1 MVSNRARPPPPVTR
15 RARGPPGRGSDP
27 AAAGPPGAAGGGG
40 GVRDGR
46 QNGPV
51 TAPPPPAS
59 GSPAHR
65 WLAIA
70 EEAFVPADSGGRV
83 ESLNLL
89 RAALEA
95 GIALHVLVP
104 GVTDAELGA
113 HRAALP
119 GAELEAVP
127 RRTGPLSHLSLT
139 PYLFA
144 SRPMPAGLPERL
156 RAGRPFTAV
165 LAVSFRTA
173 HLAIA
178 LGDALDL
185 PVVVRP
191 HNVESAYFAQLA
203 DGLGFPRN
211 LPHRAEAWKLRRAEA
226 AVHASP
232 RVALFAEI
240 AEEEV
245 AARRALTATP
255 VVHVPP
261 FLPPFRVADGE
272 RTTSGETVLFLGA
285 LDNANNADAAR
296 FLAGELAPAL
306 RAVRPAVDLHVV
318 GRRAPEALRRELAAA
333 GVRTTFDAPEVAP
346 LLAAADVFVNPVRHG
361 AGINIKMVEAMA
373 AGLPVVTTP
382 TGARGLHWRDG
393 EHLVV
398 ADGAAGFRD
407 AVAALLADP
416 ARRAQLAKAGRAF
429 VEGLDGVG
437 RLRRIAADL

>member
-1 MVSNRARPPPPVTR
+1 VS
-15 RARGPPGRGSDP
+15 
-27 AAAGPPGAAGGGG
+27 
-40 GVRDGR
+40 
-46 QNGPV
+46 
-51 TAPPPPAS
+51 TAEHSAP
-59 GSPAHR
+59 R

-89 RAALEA
+89 RAATAA
-95 GIALHVLVP
+95 GIGLHVLVP
-104 GVTDAELGA
+104 GIGPDELPA

-119 GAELEAVP
+119 GAVVEAIP
-127 RRTGPLSHLSLT
+127 RRTGPLSHLRLE

-144 SRPMPAGLPERL
+144 SRPMPAGLAERMRPE
-156 RAGRPFTAV
+156 GFTAV

-173 HLAIA
+173 HLAVA
-178 LGDALDL
+178 LAGALDV
-185 PVVVRP
+185 PAVVRP
-191 HNVESAYFAQLA
+191 HNVESAYFSQLA

-245 AARRALTATP
+245 AARAALTRTP

-261 FLPPFRVADGE
+261 FLPPLAAAAPAE
-272 RTTSGETVLFLGA
+272 RTTSGDTASTGSTVLFLGA
-285 LDNANNADAAR
+285 LDNGNNADAAR
-296 FLAGELAPAL
+296 WLAAELGPAL
-306 RAVRPAVDLHVV
+306 RAVRPATDLHVV

-333 GVRTTFDAPEVAP
+333 GVRATYDAPEVASH
-346 LLAAADVFVNPVRHG
+346 LAAADVFVNPVRHG
-361 AGINIKMVEAMA
+361 AGVNIKMVEAMA

-382 TGARGLHWRDG
+382 VGARGLHWRDG

-398 ADGAAGFRD
+398 AEGVTGFRD
-407 AVAALLADP
+407 AVARLLDDP
-416 ARRAQLAKAGRAF
+416 ARRSALAKAGRAF

-437 RLRRIAADL
+437 RLRRLAADLAARSR

>member
-1 MVSNRARPPPPVTR
+1 MSTTEH
-15 RARGPPGRGSDP
+15 P
-27 AAAGPPGAAGGGG
+27 AP
-40 GVRDGR
+40 
-46 QNGPV
+46 
-51 TAPPPPAS
+51 
-59 GSPAHR
+59 R

-89 RAALEA
+89 RAATAA

-104 GVTDAELGA
+104 GIGPGELPA

-119 GAELEAVP
+119 GAVVEAIP
-127 RRTGPLSHLSLT
+127 RRTGPLSHLRLA

-144 SRPMPAGLPERL
+144 SRPMPAGLAERMRPE
-156 RAGRPFTAV
+156 GFTAV

-173 HLAIA
+173 HLAVA
-178 LGDALDL
+178 LAEALDV
-185 PVVVRP
+185 PAVVRP
-191 HNVESAYFAQLA
+191 HNVESAYFSQLA

-245 AARRALTATP
+245 AARSALTRTP

-261 FLPPFRVADGE
+261 FLPPLAAAAPAE
-272 RTTSGETVLFLGA
+272 RAASGDTASGDTASGDTASGDTVLFLGA
-285 LDNANNADAAR
+285 LDNGNNADAAR
-296 FLAGELAPAL
+296 WLAAELGPAL
-306 RAVRPAVDLHVV
+306 RAVRPATDLHVV

-333 GVRTTFDAPEVAP
+333 GVRATYDAPEVGSH
-346 LLAAADVFVNPVRHG
+346 LAAADVFVNPVRHG
-361 AGINIKMVEAMA
+361 AGVNIKMVEAMA

-382 TGARGLHWRDG
+382 VGARGLHWRDG

-398 ADGAAGFRD
+398 AEGVTGFRD
-407 AVAALLADP
+407 AVVGLLDDP
-416 ARRAQLAKAGRAF
+416 ARRSALAKAGRAF

-437 RLRRIAADL
+437 RLRRLAADLAARGR

>member
-1 MVSNRARPPPPVTR
+1 MSTTEH
-15 RARGPPGRGSDP
+15 P
-27 AAAGPPGAAGGGG
+27 AP
-40 GVRDGR
+40 
-46 QNGPV
+46 
-51 TAPPPPAS
+51 
-59 GSPAHR
+59 R

-89 RAALEA
+89 RAATAA

-104 GVTDAELGA
+104 GIGPDELPA

-119 GAELEAVP
+119 GAVVEAVP
-127 RRTGPLSHLSLT
+127 RRTGPLSHLRLT

-144 SRPMPAGLPERL
+144 SRPMPAGLADRL
-156 RAGRPFTAV
+156 RPEGFTAV

-173 HLAIA
+173 HLAVA
-178 LGDALDL
+178 LAEALDV
-185 PVVVRP
+185 PAVVRP

-245 AARRALTATP
+245 AARSALTRTP

-261 FLPPFRVADGE
+261 FLPPLAAASPGE
-272 RTTSGETVLFLGA
+272 RATSGDTVLFLGA
-285 LDNANNADAAR
+285 LDNGNNADAAR
-296 FLAGELAPAL
+296 WLAAELGPAL
-306 RAVRPAVDLHVV
+306 RAVRPATDLHVV

-333 GVRTTFDAPEVAP
+333 GVRTTYDAPEVGSH
-346 LLAAADVFVNPVRHG
+346 LAAADVFVNPVRHG
-361 AGINIKMVEAMA
+361 AGVNIKMVEAMA

-382 TGARGLHWRDG
+382 VGARGLHWRDG

-398 ADGAAGFRD
+398 AEGVTGFRD
-407 AVAALLADP
+407 AVVGLLDDP
-416 ARRAQLAKAGRAF
+416 ARRSALAKAGRAF

-437 RLRRIAADL
+437 RLRRLAADLAARGR

>member
-1 MVSNRARPPPPVTR
+1 M
-15 RARGPPGRGSDP
+15 
-27 AAAGPPGAAGGGG
+27 
-40 GVRDGR
+40 RDGR
-46 QNGPV
+46 QNRPV
-51 TAPPPPAS
+51 TAPPSPASGPPAS
-59 GSPAHR
+59 ESPAHR

-104 GVTDAELGA
+104 GTTDAELGA

-296 FLAGELAPAL
+296 FLAG
-306 RAVRPAVDLHVV
+306 
-318 GRRAPEALRRELAAA
+318 
-333 GVRTTFDAPEVAP
+333 VRTTFDAPEVAP

>member
-1 MVSNRARPPPPVTR
+1 MITNRARAPRNVTR
-15 RARGPPGRGSDP
+15 PGRTG
-27 AAAGPPGAAGGGG
+27 GAGGAPSGTA
-40 GVRDGR
+40 RMGR
-46 QNGPV
+46 VTTEHPGP
-51 TAPPPPAS
+51 
-59 GSPAHR
+59 R

-89 RAALEA
+89 RAVVAA
-95 GIALHVLVP
+95 GIGLHVVVP
-104 GVTDAELGA
+104 GVEDGDELAA

-119 GAELEAVP
+119 DAVVEAVP

-144 SRPMPAGLPERL
+144 SRPMPADLPDRM
-156 RAGRPFTAV
+156 RGRGFTAV

-178 LGDALDL
+178 LADALDV
-185 PVVVRP
+185 PAVVRP

-245 AARRALTATP
+245 AARTALTATP

-261 FLPPFRVADGE
+261 FLPPLAVAAGE
-272 RTTSGETVLFLGA
+272 RRTSGDTVLFLGA
-285 LDNANNADAAR
+285 LDNGNNADAAR
-296 FLAGELAPAL
+296 WLAAELRPAL
-306 RAVRPAVDLHVV
+306 VAARPGTDVHVV
-318 GRRAPEALRRELAAA
+318 GRRAPEVLRRELAAA
-333 GVRTTFDAPEVAP
+333 GVRATYDAPEVASH
-346 LLAAADVFVNPVRHG
+346 LQAADVFVNPVRHG

-382 TGARGLHWRDG
+382 VGARGLHWRDG

-398 ADGAAGFRD
+398 AEGTPGFAD
-407 AVAALLADP
+407 AVLGLLDDP
-416 ARRAQLAKAGRAF
+416 GRREELAKAGRAF

-437 RLRRIAADL
+437 RLRRLAAELASR

>member
-1 MVSNRARPPPPVTR
+1 MLPIRCRMVAFLPRSTGGWR
-15 RARGPPGRGSDP
+15 GRGRP
-27 AAAGPPGAAGGGG
+27 AG
-40 GVRDGR
+40 

-51 TAPPPPAS
+51 TASEHPTP
-59 GSPAHR
+59 R

-89 RAALEA
+89 RAAAAA
-95 GIALHVLVP
+95 GIGLHVLVP
-104 GVTDAELGA
+104 GIGDEELPA

-119 GAELEAVP
+119 GAVVEAIP

-144 SRPMPAGLPERL
+144 SRPLPADL
-156 RAGRPFTAV
+156 AGRMTDRGFTAV

-178 LGDALDL
+178 LAEALDL
-185 PVVVRP
+185 PAVVRP

-245 AARRALTATP
+245 AARSALTRTP

-261 FLPPFRVADGE
+261 FLPPLAVAQGE
-272 RTTSGETVLFLGA
+272 RRTSGDTVLFLGA

-296 FLAGELAPAL
+296 WLAGELHPAL
-306 RAVRPAVDLHVV
+306 RRARPATDVHVV

-333 GVRTTFDAPEVAP
+333 GVRTTYDAPEVASH
-346 LLAAADVFVNPVRHG
+346 LASADVFVNPVRHG

-382 TGARGLHWRDG
+382 VGARGLHWRDG
-393 EHLVV
+393 EHIVV
-398 ADGAAGFRD
+398 ADGVAGFRD
-407 AVAALLADP
+407 AVTALLDDP
-416 ARRAQLAKAGRAF
+416 TRREELAKAGRAF

-437 RLRRIAADL
+437 RLRELAARLRPGSSGPGSSGPGSSG

>member
-1 MVSNRARPPPPVTR
+1 MSTAEH
-15 RARGPPGRGSDP
+15 P
-27 AAAGPPGAAGGGG
+27 AP
-40 GVRDGR
+40 
-46 QNGPV
+46 
-51 TAPPPPAS
+51 
-59 GSPAHR
+59 R

-89 RAALEA
+89 RAATAA

-104 GVTDAELGA
+104 GIGPGELPA

-119 GAELEAVP
+119 GAVVEAVP
-127 RRTGPLSHLSLT
+127 RRTGPLSHLRLT

-144 SRPMPAGLPERL
+144 SRPMPAGLADRMRPE
-156 RAGRPFTAV
+156 GFTAV

-173 HLAIA
+173 HLAVA
-178 LGDALDL
+178 LAEALDV
-185 PVVVRP
+185 PAVVRP

-245 AARRALTATP
+245 AARSALTRTP

-261 FLPPFRVADGE
+261 FLPPLAAPAPAE
-272 RTTSGETVLFLGA
+272 RTTSGDTVLFLGA
-285 LDNANNADAAR
+285 LDNGNNADAAR
-296 FLAGELAPAL
+296 WLAAELGPAL
-306 RAVRPAVDLHVV
+306 RAVRPATDLHVV

-333 GVRTTFDAPEVAP
+333 GVRATYDAPEVGSH
-346 LLAAADVFVNPVRHG
+346 LAAADVFVNPVRHG
-361 AGINIKMVEAMA
+361 AGVNIKMVEAMA

-382 TGARGLHWRDG
+382 VGARGLHWRDG

-398 ADGAAGFRD
+398 AEGVTGFRD
-407 AVAALLADP
+407 AVAGLLDDP
-416 ARRAQLAKAGRAF
+416 ARRSALAKAGRAF

-437 RLRRIAADL
+437 RLRRLAADLAARGR

>member
-1 MVSNRARPPPPVTR
+1 MITNARGRSRSVTHPVRSAVAPRPPPVVTGGAGR
-15 RARGPPGRGSDP
+15 VCGPGPGGRHNGRVAAPEHP
-27 AAAGPPGAAGGGG
+27 AP
-40 GVRDGR
+40 
-46 QNGPV
+46 
-51 TAPPPPAS
+51 
-59 GSPAHR
+59 R

-89 RAALEA
+89 RAALDA

-104 GVTDAELGA
+104 GIGDADLA
-113 HRAALP
+113 PHRAALP
-119 GAELEAVP
+119 GAEVEAVP
-127 RRTGPLSHLSLT
+127 RRTGPLSHLSLV

-144 SRPMPAGLPERL
+144 SRPMPPGLPERL
-156 RAGRPFTAV
+156 RASARAGRPFTAV

-178 LGDALDL
+178 LGDALDV

-191 HNVESAYFAQLA
+191 HNIESAYFTQLA

-245 AARRALTATP
+245 AARAALTATP

-261 FLPPFRVADGE
+261 FLPPIAVAGGE
-272 RTTSGETVLFLGA
+272 RATSGETVLFLGA
-285 LDNANNADAAR
+285 LDNGNNADAAR

-333 GVRTTFDAPEVAP
+333 GVRTTFDAPEVASH
-346 LLAAADVFVNPVRHG
+346 LAAADVFVNPVRHG

-416 ARRAQLAKAGRAF
+416 ARRAELAKAGRAF

>member
-1 MVSNRARPPPPVTR
+1 MS
-15 RARGPPGRGSDP
+15 
-27 AAAGPPGAAGGGG
+27 
-40 GVRDGR
+40 
-46 QNGPV
+46 
-51 TAPPPPAS
+51 TAEHSAP
-59 GSPAHR
+59 R

-89 RAALEA
+89 RAATAA
-95 GIALHVLVP
+95 GIGLHVLVP
-104 GVTDAELGA
+104 GIGPDELPA

-119 GAELEAVP
+119 GAVVEAIP
-127 RRTGPLSHLSLT
+127 RRTGPLSHLRLE

-144 SRPMPAGLPERL
+144 SRPMPAGLAERMRPE
-156 RAGRPFTAV
+156 GFTAV

-173 HLAIA
+173 HLAVA
-178 LGDALDL
+178 LAGALDV
-185 PVVVRP
+185 PAVVRP
-191 HNVESAYFAQLA
+191 HNVESAYFSQLA

-245 AARRALTATP
+245 AARAALTRTP

-261 FLPPFRVADGE
+261 FLPPLAAAAPAE
-272 RTTSGETVLFLGA
+272 RTTSGDTASTGSTVLFLGA
-285 LDNANNADAAR
+285 LDNGNNADAAR
-296 FLAGELAPAL
+296 WLAAELGPAL
-306 RAVRPAVDLHVV
+306 RAVRPATDLHVV

-333 GVRTTFDAPEVAP
+333 GVRATYDAPEVASH
-346 LLAAADVFVNPVRHG
+346 LAAADVFVNPVRHG
-361 AGINIKMVEAMA
+361 AGVNIKMVEAMA

-382 TGARGLHWRDG
+382 VGARGLHWRDG

-398 ADGAAGFRD
+398 AEGVTGFRD
-407 AVAALLADP
+407 AVARLLDDP
-416 ARRAQLAKAGRAF
+416 ARRSALAKAGRAF

-437 RLRRIAADL
+437 RLRRLAADLAARSR

>member
-1 MVSNRARPPPPVTR
+1 MSTAEH
-15 RARGPPGRGSDP
+15 P
-27 AAAGPPGAAGGGG
+27 AP
-40 GVRDGR
+40 
-46 QNGPV
+46 
-51 TAPPPPAS
+51 
-59 GSPAHR
+59 R

-89 RAALEA
+89 RAATAA
-95 GIALHVLVP
+95 GIGLHVLVP
-104 GVTDAELGA
+104 GIGPDELPA

-119 GAELEAVP
+119 GAVVEAIP
-127 RRTGPLSHLSLT
+127 RRTGPLSHLRLE

-144 SRPMPAGLPERL
+144 SRPMPAGL
-156 RAGRPFTAV
+156 AGRMRPEGFTAV

-173 HLAIA
+173 HLAVA
-178 LGDALDL
+178 LAEALDV
-185 PVVVRP
+185 PAVVRP
-191 HNVESAYFAQLA
+191 HNVESAYFSQLA

-245 AARRALTATP
+245 AARAALTRTP

-261 FLPPFRVADGE
+261 FLPPLAAAAPAE
-272 RTTSGETVLFLGA
+272 RAVSGNTVLFLGA
-285 LDNANNADAAR
+285 LDNGNNADAAR
-296 FLAGELAPAL
+296 WLAAELGPAL
-306 RAVRPAVDLHVV
+306 RAVRPATDLHVV

-333 GVRTTFDAPEVAP
+333 GIRATYDAPEVGSH
-346 LLAAADVFVNPVRHG
+346 LAAADVFVNPVRHG
-361 AGINIKMVEAMA
+361 AGVNIKMVEAMA

-382 TGARGLHWRDG
+382 VGARGLHWRDG

-398 ADGAAGFRD
+398 AEGVAGFRD
-407 AVAALLADP
+407 AVAGLLDDP
-416 ARRAQLAKAGRAF
+416 ARRSALAKAGRAF

-437 RLRRIAADL
+437 RLRRLAADLAVRGR

>member
-1 MVSNRARPPPPVTR
+1 MSTAEH
-15 RARGPPGRGSDP
+15 P
-27 AAAGPPGAAGGGG
+27 AP
-40 GVRDGR
+40 
-46 QNGPV
+46 
-51 TAPPPPAS
+51 
-59 GSPAHR
+59 R

-89 RAALEA
+89 RAATAA

-104 GVTDAELGA
+104 GIGPDELPA

-119 GAELEAVP
+119 GAVVEAVS
-127 RRTGPLSHLSLT
+127 RRTGPLSHLRLT

-144 SRPMPAGLPERL
+144 SRPMPAGLADRMRPE
-156 RAGRPFTAV
+156 GFTAV

-173 HLAIA
+173 HLAVA
-178 LGDALDL
+178 LAEALDV
-185 PVVVRP
+185 PAVVRP

-245 AARRALTATP
+245 AARSALTRTP

-261 FLPPFRVADGE
+261 FLPPLAAAAPAE
-272 RTTSGETVLFLGA
+272 RATSGDTVLFLGA
-285 LDNANNADAAR
+285 LDNGNNADAAR
-296 FLAGELAPAL
+296 WLAAELGPAL
-306 RAVRPAVDLHVV
+306 RAVRPATDLHVV

-333 GVRTTFDAPEVAP
+333 GVRATYDAPEVGSH
-346 LLAAADVFVNPVRHG
+346 LAAADVFVNPVRHG
-361 AGINIKMVEAMA
+361 AGVNIKMVEAMA

-382 TGARGLHWRDG
+382 VGARGLHWRDG

-398 ADGAAGFRD
+398 AEGVTGFRD
-407 AVAALLADP
+407 AVAGLLDDP
-416 ARRAQLAKAGRAF
+416 ARRSALAKAGRAF

-437 RLRRIAADL
+437 RLRRLAADLAARGR

>member
-1 MVSNRARPPPPVTR
+1 VSTAEH
-15 RARGPPGRGSDP
+15 P
-27 AAAGPPGAAGGGG
+27 AP
-40 GVRDGR
+40 
-46 QNGPV
+46 
-51 TAPPPPAS
+51 
-59 GSPAHR
+59 R

-89 RAALEA
+89 RAATAA
-95 GIALHVLVP
+95 GIGLHVLVP
-104 GVTDAELGA
+104 GIGPDELPA

-119 GAELEAVP
+119 GAVVEAIP
-127 RRTGPLSHLSLT
+127 RRTGPLSHLRLE

-144 SRPMPAGLPERL
+144 SRPMPAGLAERMRPE
-156 RAGRPFTAV
+156 GFTAV

-173 HLAIA
+173 HLAVA
-178 LGDALDL
+178 LAGALDV
-185 PVVVRP
+185 PAVVRP
-191 HNVESAYFAQLA
+191 HNVESAYFSQLA

-245 AARRALTATP
+245 AARAALTRTP

-261 FLPPFRVADGE
+261 FLPPLAAAAPAE
-272 RTTSGETVLFLGA
+272 RTTSGDTASTGSTVLFLGA
-285 LDNANNADAAR
+285 LDNGNNADAAR
-296 FLAGELAPAL
+296 WLAAELGPAL
-306 RAVRPAVDLHVV
+306 RAVRPATDLHVV

-333 GVRTTFDAPEVAP
+333 GVRATYDAPEVGSH
-346 LLAAADVFVNPVRHG
+346 LAAADVFVNPVRHG
-361 AGINIKMVEAMA
+361 AGVNIKMVEAMA

-382 TGARGLHWRDG
+382 VGARGLHWLDG

-398 ADGAAGFRD
+398 AEGVTGFRD
-407 AVAALLADP
+407 AVAGLLDDP
-416 ARRAQLAKAGRAF
+416 ARRSALAKAGRAF

-437 RLRRIAADL
+437 RLRRLAADLAARSR

>member
-1 MVSNRARPPPPVTR
+1 MTTEH
-15 RARGPPGRGSDP
+15 P
-27 AAAGPPGAAGGGG
+27 AP
-40 GVRDGR
+40 
-46 QNGPV
+46 
-51 TAPPPPAS
+51 
-59 GSPAHR
+59 R

-89 RAALEA
+89 RAAVAA
-95 GIALHVLVP
+95 GIGLHVLVP
-104 GVTDAELGA
+104 GVEDDGGDDGALAA

-119 GAELEAVP
+119 DAVVEPIP
-127 RRTGPLSHLSLT
+127 RRTGPRSHLSLT

-144 SRPMPAGLPERL
+144 SRPMPADLP
-156 RAGRPFTAV
+156 GRMRGHGFTAV

-178 LGDALDL
+178 LADALDV
-185 PVVVRP
+185 PAVVRP

-245 AARRALTATP
+245 AARAALTATP

-261 FLPPFRVADGE
+261 FLPPLEVAAGE
-272 RTTSGETVLFLGA
+272 RRTSGDTVLFLGA
-285 LDNANNADAAR
+285 LDNGNNADAAR
-296 FLAGELAPAL
+296 WLGAELRPAL
-306 RAVRPAVDLHVV
+306 VAARPATDVHVV
-318 GRRAPEALRRELAAA
+318 GRRAPDALRRELAAA
-333 GVRTTFDAPEVAP
+333 GVRATYDAPEVASH
-346 LLAAADVFVNPVRHG
+346 LQAADVFVNPVRHG

-382 TGARGLHWRDG
+382 VGARGLHWRDG

-398 ADGAAGFRD
+398 ADGVTGFSD
-407 AVAALLADP
+407 AVLALLDDP
-416 ARRAQLAKAGRAF
+416 GRREELAKAGRAF

-437 RLRRIAADL
+437 RLRRLAAGLVPR